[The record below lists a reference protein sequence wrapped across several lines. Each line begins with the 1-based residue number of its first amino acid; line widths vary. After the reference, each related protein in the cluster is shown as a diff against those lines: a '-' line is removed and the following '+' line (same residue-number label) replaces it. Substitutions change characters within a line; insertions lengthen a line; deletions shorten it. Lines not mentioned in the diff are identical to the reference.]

1 MWNLFTQRMSFVVYF
16 FSLVFFSLAF
26 FSLEKQGNQRKE
38 TRSYANR
45 MGNKILFTAVHKSLC
60 AR

>member
-1 MWNLFTQRMSFVVYF
+1 MWNLFTQRMSFVV
-16 FSLVFFSLAF
+16 VF